1 VIADQDVDATEL
13 LVDRTKEGID
23 VRRPGQVSLENET
36 KLPIFARIGC
46 MLFRIRPLAVLDTD
60 DRAGVREN
68 FGKGPGPMYW
78 DTPVISA
85 TFPSSR
91 IAVLLLLLSSFAA
104 GVS

>member
-1 VIADQDVDATEL
+1 MIADQDVDATEL

-68 FGKGPGPMYW
+68 FGKGRPHVLGYTGNQRYLSIQSHCRSPPL
-78 DTPVISA
+78 D
-85 TFPSSR
+85 PSLHS
-91 IAVLLLLLSSFAA
+91 LL
-104 GVS
+104 G